1 MSVDSKIEGAIEGA
15 PDNGYHR
22 DILRFRP
29 WGRQASHDTK
39 PVRDYDIVEWGTGTL
54 AEQQAASDG
63 AK

>member
-39 PVRDYDIVEWGTGTL
+39 PVRDYDIIEWGTYMYRSIGG
-54 AEQQAASDG
+54 AASSQ
-63 AK
+63 